1 MDSRQNYIHV
11 QYYQTKIG
19 ELILGSFKSKLC
31 LLDYR
36 YRKTR
41 ISIDNRLKKGLNA
54 EFVEE
59 DDNVIRKTKQQI
71 EEYLDGK
78 RQEFDIPILMLGTDF
93 QKAVW
98 RVLLEVKYGETLTY
112 LELSRRINNENAI
125 RAVAFA
131 IGANAISL
139 IIPCH
144 RIIGSKGELVGYSG
158 GLQVKKMLLK
168 LENTVF
174 NSQLEI
180 TFS

>member
-1 MDSRQNYIHV
+1 
-11 QYYQTKIG
+11 
-19 ELILGSFKSKLC
+19 
-31 LLDYR
+31 
-36 YRKTR
+36 
-41 ISIDNRLKKGLNA
+41 
-54 EFVEE
+54 
-59 DDNVIRKTKQQI
+59 
-71 EEYLDGK
+71 
-78 RQEFDIPILMLGTDF
+78 MLGTDF